1 MSSPSTIQSFAYR
14 RRSLTA
20 IPFGVLAALCISSS
34 LYYFSSKDSSAGFGL
49 LLLAVPFALL
59 TMVAWQQRLEVSP
72 TGLRKVVI
80 GGALF
85 TPWAAVY
92 GMEQVGSK
100 RPIDRLLVKEPQRTI
115 KFWYWFVMPF
125 LLFFVI
131 FSVFNGGDLDSEAD
145 ADRDGSQFV
154 PEYYAKS
161 WRQSGLA
168 AAIQQYAPQ
177 AFTTPARISQP
188 QVA

>member
-1 MSSPSTIQSFAYR
+1 MSTAPNVQSFPYR
-14 RRSLTA
+14 RRNLTA
-20 IPFGVLAALCISSS
+20 IPFGVLTALCIGGGI
-34 LYYFSSKDSSAGFGL
+34 YYFSSKDSAAGFGL
-49 LLLAVPFALL
+49 PLLAVPFALL
-59 TMVAWQQRLEVSP
+59 TWVARRQRLEVSP
-72 TGLRKVVI
+72 TGLRKVII

-100 RPIDRLLVKEPQRTI
+100 QPIDRLLVKEPQRTI
-115 KFWYWFVMPF
+115 KFWYWFVLPF

-131 FSVFNGGDLDSEAD
+131 FSVFNGVDLDSEAD
-145 ADRDGSQFV
+145 ADRNGAQFV

-168 AAIQQYAPQ
+168 AALQQYAPQ
-177 AFTTPARISQP
+177 AFTTPAPASPP